1 MSTERDFD
9 DEREQREWRA
19 QENAVRAERLGA
31 RAGDDPNVAQ
41 YRLIAR
47 ALRNPPLDPLP
58 SDFAV
63 RMAARVVGRESRAA
77 NESVE
82 VWLERALV
90 ALLLLAGGA
99 ALVVYNVE
107 SLREMTFSLPERTA
121 LGMQTV
127 ASWSIAIAACVGI
140 SAVFALPKKS

>member
-19 QENAVRAERLGA
+19 QESAVRAERSGA
-31 RAGDDPNVAQ
+31 RAGGDPDVAQ

-63 RMAARVVGRESRAA
+63 RVAARVGRESPSA

-99 ALVVYNVE
+99 ALFVYNGE
-107 SLREMTFSLPERTA
+107 ALREMSFSLPERTA
-121 LGMQTV
+121 LGMQTI

-140 SAVFALPKKS
+140 SAVFALPKKP